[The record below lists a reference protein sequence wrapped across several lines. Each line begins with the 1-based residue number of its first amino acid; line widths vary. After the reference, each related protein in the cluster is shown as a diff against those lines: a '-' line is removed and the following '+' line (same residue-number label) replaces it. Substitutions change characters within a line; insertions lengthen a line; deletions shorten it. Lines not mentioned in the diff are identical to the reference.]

1 MAVAL
6 RGWTQMT
13 AQASSVSVAWP
24 INTAAGDLAVVVTDG
39 NSTLAQRGWTSYTEG
54 VFAKV
59 LSSADIAAALLV
71 DDTLA
76 GLQVFSGARGIG
88 STRYRNGRAGLTL
101 SEAGAGL
108 FVHGWSQEWDDEIN
122 PEDSR
127 LGDTVD
133 HEHYTNAVW
142 WVAASATGY
151 LGLSG
156 TDRYATYVSYEIL
169 PTTVPAAPVV
179 TGPAS
184 GSYVDAAAA
193 IGVSWIASGQTSVK
207 VKLTKVSDSSVV
219 WLKSDGTV
227 TATETAIATATLS
240 ASINA
245 GQLTAAQA
253 YDVRVSAANA
263 LGYSV
268 FSDAVRFTPLARPT
282 VDSIT
287 VTSPA
292 GDLSPTIAWTMT
304 AGLGSQQGYRVRLC
318 PSGDATP
325 AAPVWDSGVRSGAA
339 LSVTAGADTA
349 WTNGDTL
356 YAWVDVMDSAQ
367 WSVSTKDDATCA
379 VSWTPPAAPSL
390 VTAANQA
397 SGPLQVSVTRGANN
411 VQLWYRPTGDIE
423 WTYLG
428 FFTAMAPDP
437 VVFDVPVAPYG
448 VQCEYAARTW
458 TVLEGQTFYSDWK
471 HYNPSPGVTTIASTD
486 TGAYLVDDALPT
498 TYLAVK
504 VAEDG
509 ERAYAQGVAVSYGMG
524 ADFARVDKSST
535 AGEYGSTTLLA
546 TTATER
552 AAIVTWL
559 TGRAVWRLRWPPE
572 RSDATFSDGSY
583 ANVPATRMAMANAAS
598 WQRLAQVAIQH
609 RHVSFDWVEQ

>member
-6 RGWTQMT
+6 RGSTQMT
-13 AQASSVSVAWP
+13 AQSSSVSVAWP
-24 INTAAGDLAVVVTDG
+24 ANTAPGDLAVVVTDG
-39 NSTLAQRGWTSYTEG
+39 GSTLAQRGWTSYTEG
-54 VFAKV
+54 VLAKV
-59 LSSADIAAALLV
+59 LGSADIAAALLV

-88 STRYRNGRAGLTL
+88 AARYRNGSAGLKL

-108 FVHGWSQEWDDEIN
+108 FVHGWSPEWDGDIA
-122 PEDSR
+122 PDASR
-127 LGDTVD
+127 LGDKVD

-156 TDRYATYVSYEIL
+156 TDRDAAYVSYEIL

-193 IGVSWIASGQTSVK
+193 IGVSWIAAGQTSVK

-325 AAPVWDSGVRSGAA
+325 AAPVWDSGVRSGTA

-349 WTNGDTL
+349 WTNSDTL

-397 SGPLQVSVTRGANN
+397 NGPLQVSVTRGANS
-411 VQLWYRPTGDIE
+411 VQLWYRPTGDTE

-428 FFTAMAPDP
+428 YFNDIAPDP
-437 VVFDVPVAPYG
+437 VVFDVPIAPYG

-471 HYNPSPGVTTIASTD
+471 HYNPSLGVTTIASTD

-498 TYLAVK
+498 DYLAVGIID
-504 VAEDG
+504 DG
-509 ERAYAQGVAVSYGMG
+509 DQSLVQGVAVSYGMS
-524 ADFARVDKSST
+524 ADFARTDRSKPAGIQGRTVFDADTLADRLALVDWLSSRT
-535 AGEYGSTTLLA
+535 
-546 TTATER
+546 
-552 AAIVTWL
+552 
-559 TGRAVWRLRWPPE
+559 VWRVRWNPE
-572 RSDATFSDGSY
+572 MAGSVY
-583 ANVPATRMAMANAAS
+583 ANTPATRMTLAS
-598 WQRLAQVAIQH
+598 RVVWKRYVQH
-609 RHVSFDWVEQ
+609 VLQGRDVVIDWVEQ

>member
-1 MAVAL
+1 MAVVL

-13 AQASSVSVAWP
+13 AQAASVSVAWP
-24 INTAAGDLAVVVTDG
+24 AGTAAGDVAVVVTDG

-59 LSSADIAAALLV
+59 LGSADIAAALLV

-88 STRYRNGRAGLTL
+88 AARYRNGSAGLTL

-108 FVHGWSQEWDDEIN
+108 FVHGWSPKWDGDID
-122 PEDSR
+122 PDASR
-127 LGDTVD
+127 LGNKID
-133 HEHYTNAVW
+133 HEHYMNAVW
-142 WVAASATGY
+142 WVAGTTTGY

-156 TDRYATYVSYEIL
+156 TDRDAAYVSYEIL
-169 PTTVPAAPVV
+169 PATVPAAPVV
-179 TGPAS
+179 TGPVS

-193 IGVSWIASGQTSVK
+193 IGVSWIAAGQTSVK

-227 TATETAIATATLS
+227 TATETAIATAALS

-253 YDVRVSAANA
+253 YDVRVAAANA

-282 VDSIT
+282 VTSVT
-287 VTSPA
+287 VTCPA
-292 GDLSPTIAWTMT
+292 EDLSPLVAWTMT
-304 AGLGSQQGYRVRLC
+304 ASLGTQQGWQVRIC
-318 PSGDATP
+318 ASADATP
-325 AAPVWDSGVRSGAA
+325 DAPIWDSGVRSGAA
-339 LSVTAGADTA
+339 LNVTAPADTP
-349 WTNGDTL
+349 WTNEATL
-356 YAWVDVMDSAQ
+356 AAWVRVMDSAQ
-367 WSVSTKDDATCA
+367 WSAWTKDDATFA
-379 VSWTPPAAPSL
+379 VDWTPPAAPSL

-397 SGPLQVSVTRGANN
+397 SGPLQVSVTRGALN
-411 VQLWYRPTGDIE
+411 VQLWYRPAGDIE

-428 FFTAMAPDP
+428 SFNGIAPDP
-437 VVFDVPVAPYG
+437 VVFDVPIAPYG

-458 TVLEGQTFYSDWK
+458 TVLDGQTLYSDFK
-471 HYNPSPGVTTIASTD
+471 PYNPSLGVTTIASTD
-486 TGAYLVDDALPT
+486 TGAYLVSITDCTDYLP
-498 TYLAVK
+498 VQM
-504 VAEDG
+504 VEDG
-509 ERAYAQGVAVSYGMG
+509 RRVLAQGVATSYGMG
-524 ADFARVDKSST
+524 AGFARVDRSLS
-535 AGEYGSTTLLA
+535 AGQSGSTVLISD
-546 TTATER
+546 TATDR
-552 AAIVTWL
+552 AAVVAWL
-559 TGRAVWRLRWPPE
+559 TGRAVWWMRWSPE
-572 RSDATFSDGSY
+572 RHESTY
-583 ANVPATRMAMANAAS
+583 ADVPATRMAMSSAAS